1 MNTELWAIGL
11 VLASGMIGG
20 MGPIY
25 FQRGARIMNLR
36 KPSTIYKNY
45 YLIIGIFVYGLSTLL
60 FIPALKGGELSVLY
74 PMVGLVY
81 VWVSIYSVILLKER
95 MNLLKWTGIGLLLLG
110 VAMIGVGA

>member
-45 YLIIGIFVYGLSTLL
+45 YLIIGIFCIW
-60 FIPALKGGELSVLY
+60 FIYIVVHTCIKRRG
-74 PMVGLVY
+74 
-81 VWVSIYSVILLKER
+81 
-95 MNLLKWTGIGLLLLG
+95 T
-110 VAMIGVGA
+110 